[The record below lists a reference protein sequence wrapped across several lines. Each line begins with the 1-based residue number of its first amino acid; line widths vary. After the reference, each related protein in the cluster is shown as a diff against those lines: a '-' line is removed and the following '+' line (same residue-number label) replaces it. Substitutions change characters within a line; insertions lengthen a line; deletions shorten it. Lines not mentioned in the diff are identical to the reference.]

1 MNPPRRLVLLI
12 LVVFGCWSGFTY
24 YLYYM
29 ALRNDVESTRELAL
43 VEARM
48 AYEKDV
54 TYRRWAAR
62 MGGLYAEITETLLPN
77 PYLDVPD
84 RDPVTESGRKLTL
97 INPAYMTRMV
107 HGVMHEDAGLK
118 AHITSLEPIRPA
130 NAPTAWEA
138 KALESFKRGVGEFHE
153 LAVDDGREVMRFM
166 RPMVT
171 EEPCLKCHA
180 KQGYKLG
187 EIRGGISVTVPL
199 DKYAQSLASTARG
212 TAIRYSGIFLAG
224 SGLIL
229 TMFLLLV
236 RHEQHRNA
244 AELALRES
252 EERIRESEALFRAV
266 FENAGDAIYLTD
278 IKGRLLGVNNEALR
292 QTGFSRQEFSGMSVP
307 DLDAAYTPEAFEEF
321 SRHMAED
328 RTTSFET
335 EHRRKDGGVFPVE
348 VRVAYFELGPEPR
361 LIGVARDITGRKQA
375 EREMT
380 ASLKEKDILLRE
392 IHHRVKNNLQI
403 ISSLLSIQEQGLNNP
418 EAKAALLEGRGRIA
432 SMALIHEQLY
442 HSRDFSE
449 IDLKAYLEQF
459 VPRLVATYMAGRDV
473 SLVMELP
480 DVSLSLDKAIPFG
493 LIMNELVTNAIK
505 HGLRDRSV
513 GEVRVRLSLDGG
525 HLEATVADDGAGLPP
540 DFDLAGAN
548 TLGLQI
554 VTLLTEQL
562 HGRLTVESGPGAV
575 FRVRIPIGQPGA

>member
-1 MNPPRRLVLLI
+1 MSMPRKLILLI
-12 LVVFGCWSGFTY
+12 LVVLGFWSGFTY
-24 YLYYM
+24 YLYFM
-29 ALRNDVESTRELAL
+29 AISNDLESAREQAL
-43 VEARM
+43 VEARI

-77 PYLDVPD
+77 PYLEVPD

-107 HGVMHEDAGLK
+107 HGVMLEDAGVK

-130 NAPTAWEA
+130 NAPTPWEA
-138 KALESFKRGVGEFHE
+138 KALESFKLGLGEYHE
-153 LAVDDGREVMRFM
+153 LAVEEGREVMRFM
-166 RPMVT
+166 RPMLT

-187 EIRGGISVTVPL
+187 EIRGGISVTVPME
-199 DKYAQSLASTARG
+199 KYAQSIVNSAKG
-212 TAIRYSGIFLAG
+212 TGIRYSVIFLAG
-224 SGLIL
+224 AGLIL
-229 TMFLLLV
+229 TMFTLLL

-244 AELALRES
+244 AELALRASEKKTRDS
-252 EERIRESEALFRAV
+252 EELFRAV

-278 IKGRLLGVNNEALR
+278 MRGNMLGMNHEAQR
-292 QTGFSRQEFSGMSVP
+292 QSGYSRDEIARIRVF
-307 DLDAAYTPEAFEEF
+307 DLDRSYTPLSFEEF
-321 SRHMAED
+321 SAGMVSAG
-328 RTTSFET
+328 TTSFET
-335 EHRRKDGGVFPVE
+335 VHRRKDGEELPVE
-348 VRVAYFELGPEPR
+348 VRVAYFELGSEPR

-403 ISSLLSIQEQGLNNP
+403 ISSLLSIQEQGMSNP
-418 EAKAALLEGRGRIA
+418 EAKAALLEGRSRIA

-442 HSRDFSE
+442 LSRDFGE

-459 VPRLVATYMAGRDV
+459 VPRLVTTYKGGRDV
-473 SLVMELP
+473 SLDLDLP
-480 DVSLSLDKAIPFG
+480 SVSLGLDKAIPFG

-505 HGLRDRSV
+505 HGLKGRDK
-513 GEVRVRLSLDGG
+513 GEVRVSLGLEDG
-525 HLEATVADDGAGLPP
+525 HLVVTVGDDGPGLPQG
-540 DFDLAGAN
+540 FDITG
-548 TLGLQI
+548 TLTMGLQI
-554 VTLLTEQL
+554 VTLLTDQL
-562 HGRLTVESGPGAV
+562 RGKLTFESARGAV
-575 FRVRIPIGQPGA
+575 FTLRFPVAQPGA